1 MARYDRIEATKLLA
15 ARKRTAVS
23 FVGSI
28 FYGFI
33 KSSRVCVTCGTAE
46 TDFSVF
52 AAPQLELPQRGN
64 FCLSMCP
71 QLVGTNETVHDVECT
86 TCSCRTDRSKLGS
99 IAVAPRVLQL
109 QIKRIATDSSG
120 LRQLKS
126 NTPVDFP
133 LVLQIRESQ
142 LDGKTRPP
150 AVYDLHAVSL
160 HLGTPGTPTAHF
172 ITFVRRGSTWYVI
185 NDAEHEELSASESAR
200 IGQGDRR
207 VSGLTYV
214 ARSLSSSD
222 GAN

>member
-15 ARKRTAVS
+15 ARKRTADS

-33 KSSRVCVTCGTAE
+33 KSSRVW
-46 TDFSVF
+46 SH
-52 AAPQLELPQRGN
+52 AAPLRLILVCSRSFSSNYLNEEIFACR
-64 FCLSMCP
+64 CP
-71 QLVGTNETVHDVECT
+71 QLVGTNVTVHDVECT
-86 TCSCRTDRSKLGS
+86 TCSCRTDRSKLDS

-120 LRQLKS
+120 LCQLKS

-172 ITFVRRGSTWYVI
+172 ITFVRR
-185 NDAEHEELSASESAR
+185 
-200 IGQGDRR
+200 
-207 VSGLTYV
+207 
-214 ARSLSSSD
+214 
-222 GAN
+222 

>member
-1 MARYDRIEATKLLA
+1 MPWPGTTKSRLLA
-15 ARKRTAVS
+15 ARKRTADS

-46 TDFSVF
+46 TDFSVL
-52 AAPQLELPQRGN
+52 AALQLELPQQGS
-64 FCLSMCP
+64 FSLPTCP
-71 QLVGTNETVHDVECT
+71 QLVGTNETVHSVECT
-86 TCSCRTDRSKLGS
+86 TCSCRTDRSKLDFF
-99 IAVAPRVLQL
+99 AVAPRVLQL
-109 QIKRIATDSSG
+109 QIKRIVTDSSE

-160 HLGTPGTPTAHF
+160 HLGTPGPLPAHL

-185 NDAEHEELSASESAR
+185 NDAENEELSASESAR